1 MATLTPYTATAPAI
15 DPVTQYDPLV
25 DDVNSNVRTIQ
36 FQRAISILREILTHS
51 HSGAGGAQGIDTT
64 GISASLTALSSKIA
78 SNSQVDAA
86 DITALAT
93 AYNNIL
99 KHTHLV
105 GGTSSMQTSG
115 LSAITPA
122 VSAGSDITFATP
134 NQLFAAINSLRT
146 HTHTYFTG
154 NYVYLVKSDGRY
166 SAVPRYKPGRGQFP
180 IHTYF
185 VVPEGETWTMR
196 MYGRCDDGVGT
207 IRMDG
212 VAVGSLNAGKT
223 AAYSNTWLAP
233 AGAHW
238 IQLYPANGPA
248 EHWHTI
254 WLYNWGTGQV
264 LVPPSRWFRGVGS
277 PV

>member
-1 MATLTPYTATAPAI
+1 MATLTPYAATAPAI
-15 DPVTQYDPLV
+15 ELVVQYDPNV
-25 DDVNSNVRTIQ
+25 YDPGANVRIAQ
-36 FQRAISILREILTHS
+36 FQRAITILREILTHS
-51 HSGAGGAQGIDTT
+51 HTGAGGAQGIDTA
-64 GISASLTALSSKIA
+64 GISATLTALSSKIA
-78 SNSQVDAA
+78 IASQIDAA
-86 DITALAT
+86 DFQTLAG
-93 AYNNIL
+93 AYNNIIR
-99 KHTHLV
+99 HSHAV
-105 GGTSSMQTSG
+105 GGSSSLQVDG
-115 LSAITPA
+115 LPSIVPAI
-122 VSAGSDITFATP
+122 SAGGEITFTAP
-134 NQLFAAINSLRT
+134 NQLFAAINALRM

-212 VAVGSLNAGKT
+212 VAVGSLNAGKN

-233 AGAHW
+233 SGAHL

-264 LVPPSRWFRGVGS
+264 LVPPSRWFRGVGA